1 MGHRVMTQDQTQS
14 PNEPSQDA
22 VKSAR
27 QPFPFAR
34 LFFAVGFAVIAW
46 LAFWVMVLL
55 GSLQFL
61 TVAVSGSRNEEL
73 RRFSHLMARYIQQ
86 IFDFATMAHDER
98 PFPLGPFPK
107 E

>member
-1 MGHRVMTQDQTQS
+1 MTEDQTQS
-14 PNEPSQDA
+14 PNEPSRGD
-22 VKSAR
+22 SR
-27 QPFPFAR
+27 PIHEPYPFAR
-34 LFFAVGFAVIAW
+34 LLYAIGFLVIAW

-55 GSLQFL
+55 GLLQFL

-86 IFDFATMAHDER
+86 ILEFATMAGDER

-107 E
+107 D